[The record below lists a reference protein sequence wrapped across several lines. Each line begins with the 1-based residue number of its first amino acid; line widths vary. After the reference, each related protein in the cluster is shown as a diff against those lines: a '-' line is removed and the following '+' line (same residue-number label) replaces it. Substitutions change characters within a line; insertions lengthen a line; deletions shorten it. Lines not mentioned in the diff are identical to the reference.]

1 MEGIKNLS
9 QEMLECWDNVEEETT
24 NKKKINIFKSIRII
38 KNNLLILYNL
48 DPSNSIEEEK
58 KNQKK
63 LKIQDTKRIIKTLK
77 RLFFYNILL

>member
-9 QEMLECWDNVEEETT
+9 QEMLECWDNVEEEDTT
-24 NKKKINIFKSIRII
+24 NKKKINIFK
-38 KNNLLILYNL
+38 N
-48 DPSNSIEEEK
+48 PSNSIEEEK